1 MQKHPLTEHEE
12 ENVEEK
18 CINCYEANE
27 RLKLGLDI
35 NHAVWS
41 RECTVYK
48 QKLQELKRKFEI

>member
-1 MQKHPLTEHEE
+1 LTEHEE
-12 ENVEEK
+12 DNKEEK

-41 RECTVYK
+41 KDCEVYK
-48 QKLQELKRKFEI
+48 QKLQALKRKFEI